1 MTIQQQRRPTTS
13 TRASERSTLKKSLF
27 ACFVV
32 LSTLAAIATAEIQFT
47 SPPANST
54 YRPGDTVLLTWIIR
68 PPNGT
73 IPVNNSP
80 FDLTLRAASLQRY
93 NIQAN
98 IDQAALSVQIQ
109 IPADVTGG
117 LHSFYALYRNVVD
130 GQSKPETSRQFNIP
144 LPIVTMPPATRT
156 NSGGAGAPT
165 DPASNTP
172 GSSGG
177 LSAGMLGGIIG
188 GVIAVLMAVA
198 MCFLCRHRRR
208 VAEDRKD
215 STSRSMDG
223 KSGLAKEGGG
233 THQDKESLTK
243 SAGSAGGIPD
253 MRSEGQE
260 AVPLKLNRPIDGS
273 PRSQHQNQ
281 HQPQQHQNQ
290 NQQRPTSPTATR
302 NPFEAPEMMIHP
314 NSPNG
319 APSPRQQNQ
328 NHQYQSPQLP
338 PPQQSPFGTPP
349 QQYSGMPPNPLMG
362 GQHPGGPGQR
372 NQSPYHQ
379 NNRDSFE
386 SELESAYDPH
396 PRMMP
401 PSVNRNNGPSP
412 MNNGSAS
419 PLGYSSSTGSS
430 RYPHNMSPQPTPG
443 SPLNQHAQ
451 DREIL
456 AVAAAVAAAASPVPA
471 HRQVPNQQNQLK
483 PGASPRMKEIEMQ
496 QFDVQQHHQE
506 QQQKMLQRQQQ
517 QQQQR
522 SAQSTPTP
530 LPAAQK
536 SMNPTQF
543 DDKAEFSD
551 SDDELDQNPFQK
563 PQNQQYP
570 QPDVK
575 PPPPPPAPVVAAPFT
590 PAPAAAALVHPPP
603 PPPPAAPVVEDGPV
617 YNGYRDTIFGA
628 YANNQDDDDEDED
641 NFMNNNNNNP
651 VPALPPVSA
660 VIASPPITATASTT
674 YQPPPGGA
682 EIVRKKSV
690 KFTGVP
696 KSGPI
701 VLPNHE
707 AAKEH
712 QQQRQQIK
720 QQQQQQQNQ
729 NQQGQYNQEEDSD
742 EFYSQDDE
750 EVRARMLET
759 AESVSSPSASISS
772 ASFNKPTVNTANGT
786 TSTGN
791 NTVLS
796 PIRSPGGQQQQQY
809 SNNPYQ
815 LGEDEDST
823 DEDEDYMNDPYG
835 AYSTPMPPP
844 QAPYA
849 QQGHPG
855 GAEGSPRIN
864 AVVSPADDDDFFGDV
879 LAAVD
884 KTAVPPPPTSSS
896 STTSQSQFNPDNF
909 VKPKMPAMPS
919 QEPPQVAQY
928 GTVQQQH
935 IPPAQPQHL
944 TQEVFGAPSPRM
956 KPAALPT
963 TTQQYQQQHGYPAP
977 PPPAPPARAK
987 GHSPVMQKAANNAN
1001 SNNNNNN
1008 NGGDTYF

>member
-1 MTIQQQRRPTTS
+1 MGG
-13 TRASERSTLKKSLF
+13 SEKSILKKSIL
-27 ACFVV
+27 ACFII
-32 LSTLAAIATAEIQFT
+32 LSTLAATTTGEIAFT
-47 SPPANST
+47 SPSAGSIF
-54 YRPGDTVLLTWIIR
+54 RPGDSVLLTWTIR
-68 PPNGT
+68 PAPTTGT
-73 IPVNNSP
+73 VPANTNP
-80 FDLTLRAASLQRY
+80 FDLQLRAETKQRY

-98 IDQAALSVQIQ
+98 VSQALMALQVQ

-117 LHSFYALYRNVVD
+117 NHSFYADYTQVVL
-130 GQSKPETSRQFNIP
+130 GQKNGESSRQFWIP
-144 LPIVTMPPATRT
+144 LPIEVATSAPPSTGT
-156 NSGGAGAPT
+156 SNGGVALPT
-165 DPASNTP
+165 DPATSPPTE
-172 GSSGG
+172 SSGG
-177 LSAGMLGGIIG
+177 LSAGALGGIIG
-188 GVIAVLMAVA
+188 GVIVVLMAVA

-223 KSGLAKEGGG
+223 KGGHSKEGGG
-233 THQDKESLTK
+233 QHQDKESLTK

-273 PRSQHQNQ
+273 PRSQHQQYQNQ
-281 HQPQQHQNQ
+281 HQHHQQQQNQ
-290 NQQRPTSPTATR
+290 NQRPLSPTATR

-319 APSPRQQNQ
+319 APSPRQHNNQ
-328 NHQYQSPQLP
+328 NHQYQPPQLP

-362 GQHPGGPGQR
+362 GGQQQPGGPGQR

-396 PRMMP
+396 PRMMNP
-401 PSVNRNNGPSP
+401 PINRNNGSSP

-430 RYPHNMSPQPTPG
+430 RYPHNMSPQPSPG
-443 SPLNQHAQ
+443 SPLNQQAHQ

-471 HRQVPNQQNQLK
+471 HRQVQNQK
-483 PGASPRMKEIEMQ
+483 AGVSPRMKEIEMQ
-496 QFDVQQHHQE
+496 QFDIQQHHQE

-522 SAQSTPTP
+522 NAQSTPTP
-530 LPAAQK
+530 MPAAQK

-551 SDDELDQNPFQK
+551 SDSEDDEQHQN
-563 PQNQQYP
+563 
-570 QPDVK
+570 
-575 PPPPPPAPVVAAPFT
+575 
-590 PAPAAAALVHPPP
+590 PAAAALVHPPP
-603 PPPPAAPVVEDGPV
+603 PPTPAVPVVEDGPV

-628 YANNQDDDDEDED
+628 YAHTQDDDDEDED
-641 NFMNNNNNNP
+641 NSTSNP

-660 VIASPPITATASTT
+660 VIASPLINTTASTT
-674 YQPPPGGA
+674 YQSPPGGA

-701 VLPNHE
+701 VLPNNE

-720 QQQQQQQNQ
+720 QQQNQ
-729 NQQGQYNQEEDSD
+729 TQQGQEEEDSD

-750 EVRARMLET
+750 EIRARMLET
-759 AESVSSPSASISS
+759 AESVSSPSASNAS
-772 ASFNKPTVNTANGT
+772 ASFNKPTVNTTGAPVN
-786 TSTGN
+786 GN
-791 NTVLS
+791 NSVLS
-796 PIRSPGGQQQQQY
+796 PIRSPGQQQQQQY

-823 DEDEDYMNDPYG
+823 DDEDYMNDPYG
-835 AYSTPMPPP
+835 AYTTPMPPP

-849 QQGHPG
+849 QQQHHPG
-855 GAEGSPRIN
+855 VE
-864 AVVSPADDDDFFGDV
+864 
-879 LAAVD
+879 
-884 KTAVPPPPTSSS
+884 
-896 STTSQSQFNPDNF
+896 
-909 VKPKMPAMPS
+909 
-919 QEPPQVAQY
+919 
-928 GTVQQQH
+928 
-935 IPPAQPQHL
+935 
-944 TQEVFGAPSPRM
+944 
-956 KPAALPT
+956 
-963 TTQQYQQQHGYPAP
+963 
-977 PPPAPPARAK
+977 
-987 GHSPVMQKAANNAN
+987 
-1001 SNNNNNN
+1001 
-1008 NGGDTYF
+1008 